1 MAFDNVKVGADNRDE
16 VYATLN
22 IELKNR
28 PDIPATLKAK
38 VDTGAQGNVL
48 PLRPYKRMYPSNIA
62 ADGLPKRGR
71 LENNDTV
78 LTAYNGQPIP
88 QYGTLRLRCSHA
100 ANKCEAMFFVADT
113 PGPAII
119 GLPSCRDLSLV
130 VLNCE
135 IRKRHR

>member
-48 PLRPYKRMYPSNIA
+48 PLRTYKRMYPSDIA
-62 ADGLPKRGR
+62 ADGLPK
-71 LENNDTV
+71 
-78 LTAYNGQPIP
+78 
-88 QYGTLRLRCSHA
+88 
-100 ANKCEAMFFVADT
+100 
-113 PGPAII
+113 
-119 GLPSCRDLSLV
+119 
-130 VLNCE
+130 
-135 IRKRHR
+135 